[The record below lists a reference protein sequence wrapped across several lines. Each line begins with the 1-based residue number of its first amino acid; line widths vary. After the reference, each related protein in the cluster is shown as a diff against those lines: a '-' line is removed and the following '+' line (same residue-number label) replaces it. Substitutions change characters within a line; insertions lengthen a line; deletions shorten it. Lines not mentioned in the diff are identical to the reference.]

1 MTGSDDVTGLSQR
14 ALIGVLA
21 LLAGAV
27 VIYAGVR
34 RRRHRVAR
42 RQAAQPP
49 HAAVLAAPV
58 VGPAAADERTTAM
71 LYQGQ
76 RMEAVSE
83 VIGGAAHDFNNLL
96 TVVIANLE
104 LLDGRLRDQP
114 TLRRYIERA
123 MEGAERGAVLTRH
136 LLAFARR
143 QPLRPA
149 RLDIAAR
156 IAGFADLLRSTLGP
170 AVTLAVQS
178 ESGLWPVVA
187 DPSQLDAAL
196 LNIALNARDAMPDG
210 GELTIAARNLV
221 RAGAAD
227 DMPAGDMPAG
237 EYVAIVVTDSGVGM
251 TETVRRAAFDP
262 FFTTKSPGHGHG
274 LGLSQVY
281 GFVSQSAGHVTLA
294 SAPGAGT
301 TVTLYLRRAP
311 PD

>member
-34 RRRHRVAR
+34 RRRHRLAR
-42 RQAAQPP
+42 RQAAQRP
-49 HAAVLAAPV
+49 HAAGLAAPV

-221 RAGAAD
+221 RAEA
-227 DMPAGDMPAG
+227 AGDMAAG